1 MPATASP
8 VLFRVDPERAHDLAV
23 RAGRAAPSGSR
34 LLCRAVATRTA
45 DPRLAVEVAGLR
57 FPTPLGLAAGFDK
70 SARAVPLLSVLGF
83 GHVEIGSV
91 SADPSAGNPR
101 PRLFRLPD
109 ERAIAV
115 AYGVPNDGAERVAA
129 RLAGG
134 RPPVPV
140 GINVVSTNRGAASA
154 VEPDAAVIGDYV
166 ASVVALQDARRLR
179 VPESRCPNTRDGRG
193 FFADRARL
201 RALLD
206 ELGEAGDARPLFV
219 KVAPFADARGDRLAP
234 RGGRGA
240 PFVAGFSVN
249 LPPGTRPDV
258 SGAILGAARRGRPRE
273 RTVADLYARM
283 DRDRHVVIGSGGI
296 ATAADAY
303 RMIGLGASLV
313 QVYTALVYEGPG
325 VVRRITDELAAL
337 ADRDGLESLATPS
350 GATPVEA
357 RPGRRSSRATSSSSR
372 SSSSPRPTASSSAA
386 QNSTSARPSWQSSS
400 VSRRPA
406 SPESSRRMIASM
418 RALAVS

>member
-1 MPATASP
+1 MDA
-8 VLFRVDPERAHDLAV
+8 ERAHDLTV
-23 RAGRAAPSGSR
+23 RAAELASRSR
-34 LLCRAVATRTA
+34 LVCRAVASLDA

-91 SADPSAGNPR
+91 SADASTGNPR

-129 RLAGG
+129 RLAGR
-134 RPPVPV
+134 RPPVPL
-140 GINVVSTNRGAASA
+140 GINVVSTNRGEASA
-154 VEPDAAVIGDYV
+154 AEPDDAVIGDYV
-166 ASVVALQDARRLR
+166 TTVAQLQDRGDYVCVNL
-179 VPESRCPNTRDGRG
+179 SCPNTRDGRG

-206 ELGEAGDARPLFV
+206 RLADAGMRRPLFI
-219 KVAPFADARGDRLAP
+219 KVAPFADAREIDSLLEAADA
-234 RGGRGA
+234 A

-258 SGAILGAARRGRPRE
+258 RGAISGPPARAAAE
-273 RTVADLYARM
+273 RTVAELYARI
-283 DRDRHVVIGSGGI
+283 DRERHVVIGSGGVG
-296 ATAADAY
+296 AAEDAY

-313 QVYTALVYEGPG
+313 QVYTALIYEGPG
-325 VVRRITDELAAL
+325 VVRRITDGLAAL
-337 ADRDGLESLATPS
+337 VERDGLSNI
-350 GATPVEA
+350 
-357 RPGRRSSRATSSSSR
+357 
-372 SSSSPRPTASSSAA
+372 SAA
-386 QNSTSARPSWQSSS
+386 VGQF
-400 VSRRPA
+400 RR
-406 SPESSRRMIASM
+406 ELQLRH
-418 RALAVS
+418 

>member
-1 MPATASP
+1 VWETFAGYSGRVGTYRFVRP
-8 VLFRVDPERAHDLAV
+8 VLFRLDAERAHDLTV
-23 RAGRAAPSGSR
+23 RAAELASRSR
-34 LLCRAVATRTA
+34 LLCRAVARLDF

-57 FPTPLGLAAGFDK
+57 FRTPVGLAAGFDK

-101 PRLFRLPD
+101 PRLARLPD

-129 RLAGG
+129 RLEGR

-154 VEPDAAVIGDYV
+154 VEPDEAVIGDYV
-166 ASVVALQDARRLR
+166 ASVARLQDHGDYVCLNI
-179 VPESRCPNTRDGRG
+179 SCPNTRDGRG
-193 FFADRARL
+193 FFADRSRL

-206 ELGEAGDARPLFV
+206 ALAESGMWRQLFI
-219 KVAPFADARGDRLAP
+219 KVAPFADAREIDSLLEAVDA
-234 RGGRGA
+234 A

-258 SGAILGAARRGRPRE
+258 PGAISGPPARAAAE
-273 RTVADLYARM
+273 RAVAELYARS
-283 DRDRHVVIGSGGI
+283 DRERHVVIGSGGI
-296 ATAADAY
+296 ATADDAY

-325 VVRRITDELAAL
+325 VVRRITEDLAAL
-337 ADRDGLESLATPS
+337 AERDGLRGVGEAV
-350 GATPVEA
+350 GAHAPV
-357 RPGRRSSRATSSSSR
+357 
-372 SSSSPRPTASSSAA
+372 AA
-386 QNSTSARPSWQSSS
+386 
-400 VSRRPA
+400 
-406 SPESSRRMIASM
+406 
-418 RALAVS
+418 

>member
-1 MPATASP
+1 MYRRLVRP
-8 VLFRVDPERAHDLAV
+8 VLFRMDAERAHDLTV
-23 RAGRAAPSGSR
+23 RAAELASRSR
-34 LLCRAVATRTA
+34 LVCRAVASLDA

-91 SADPSAGNPR
+91 SADASTGNPR

-129 RLAGG
+129 RLAGR
-134 RPPVPV
+134 RPPVPL
-140 GINVVSTNRGAASA
+140 GINVVSTNRGEASA
-154 VEPDAAVIGDYV
+154 AEPDDAVIGDYV
-166 ASVVALQDARRLR
+166 TTVAQLQDRGDYVCVNL
-179 VPESRCPNTRDGRG
+179 SCPNTRDGRG

-206 ELGEAGDARPLFV
+206 RLADAGMRRPLFI
-219 KVAPFADARGDRLAP
+219 KVAPFADAREIDSLLEAVD
-234 RGGRGA
+234 GA

-258 SGAILGAARRGRPRE
+258 RGAISGPPARAAAE
-273 RTVADLYARM
+273 RTVAELYARI
-283 DRDRHVVIGSGGI
+283 DRERHVVIGSGGVG
-296 ATAADAY
+296 AAEDAY

-313 QVYTALVYEGPG
+313 QVYTALIYEGPG
-325 VVRRITDELAAL
+325 VVRRITDGLAAL
-337 ADRDGLESLATPS
+337 VERDGLSNI
-350 GATPVEA
+350 
-357 RPGRRSSRATSSSSR
+357 
-372 SSSSPRPTASSSAA
+372 SAA
-386 QNSTSARPSWQSSS
+386 VGQF
-400 VSRRPA
+400 RR
-406 SPESSRRMIASM
+406 ELQLRH
-418 RALAVS
+418 

>member
-1 MPATASP
+1 VYRRLVRP
-8 VLFRVDPERAHDLAV
+8 VLFRMDPERAHDLAV
-23 RAGRAAPSGSR
+23 RAGELASRSR
-34 LLCRAVATRTA
+34 LLCRAVATLDA

-57 FPTPLGLAAGFDK
+57 FPTPLGLAAGLDK

-140 GINVVSTNRGAASA
+140 GINVVSTNRGAATA

-166 ASVVALQDARRLR
+166 ASVVALQDHGDYVCLNL
-179 VPESRCPNTRDGRG
+179 SCPNTRDGRG
-193 FFADRARL
+193 FFADRRRL

-206 ELGEAGDARPLFV
+206 ELGAAGMRRPLFV
-219 KVAPFADARGDRLAP
+219 KVAPFADTGEIDSLLEAVE
-234 RGGRGA
+234 GA

-258 SGAILGAARRGRPRE
+258 SGAISGPPARAAAE
-273 RTVADLYARM
+273 RTVADLYARI

-325 VVRRITDELAAL
+325 VVRRITEGLAAL
-337 ADRDGLESLATPS
+337 VARDGLASIRDAVGVRDL
-350 GATPVEA
+350 V
-357 RPGRRSSRATSSSSR
+357 RA
-372 SSSSPRPTASSSAA
+372 
-386 QNSTSARPSWQSSS
+386 
-400 VSRRPA
+400 
-406 SPESSRRMIASM
+406 
-418 RALAVS
+418 

>member
-1 MPATASP
+1 VSVYPYMRQL
-8 VLFRVDPERAHDLAV
+8 LFRMDAERAHDLTV
-23 RAGRAAPSGSR
+23 RAAELASRSR
-34 LLCRAVATRTA
+34 LVCRAVASLDA

-101 PRLFRLPD
+101 PRLARLPG

-129 RLAGG
+129 RLAGR
-134 RPPVPV
+134 RPPVPL
-140 GINVVSTNRGAASA
+140 GINVVSTNRGEASA
-154 VEPDAAVIGDYV
+154 TEPDEAVIGDYV
-166 ASVVALQDARRLR
+166 TSVARLQDRGDYVCLNL
-179 VPESRCPNTRDGRG
+179 SCPNTRDGRG

-206 ELGEAGDARPLFV
+206 ELAEAGMRRPLFI
-219 KVAPFADARGDRLAP
+219 KVAPFADP
-234 RGGRGA
+234 REIDSLLEAVDAA

-258 SGAILGAARRGRPRE
+258 RGAISGPPARAAAE
-273 RTVADLYARM
+273 RTVAELYARI
-283 DRDRHVVIGSGGI
+283 DRERHVLIGSGGVF
-296 ATAADAY
+296 TAADAY

-325 VVRRITDELAAL
+325 VVRRITEGLAAL
-337 ADRDGLESLATPS
+337 VDRDGLS
-350 GATPVEA
+350 GIGDAIGTTAALKGV
-357 RPGRRSSRATSSSSR
+357 GTRS
-372 SSSSPRPTASSSAA
+372 
-386 QNSTSARPSWQSSS
+386 
-400 VSRRPA
+400 
-406 SPESSRRMIASM
+406 
-418 RALAVS
+418 